1 MACYPVMQNGHTL
14 LSLQPERGRQDRLN
28 IFSSDLVESVDVELA
43 DVEGHLTGGRHS
55 WRNFEEP
62 QKAETR
68 QSHLQA
74 LCFQPPC

>member
-1 MACYPVMQNGHTL
+1 MANSGFAFWKFL
-14 LSLQPERGRQDRLN
+14 EFFLN
-28 IFSSDLVESVDVELA
+28 IFSSDLVESVDMELA
-43 DVEGHLTGGRHS
+43 DVEGHLSRGRHS

-74 LCFQPPC
+74 MCFQPHC